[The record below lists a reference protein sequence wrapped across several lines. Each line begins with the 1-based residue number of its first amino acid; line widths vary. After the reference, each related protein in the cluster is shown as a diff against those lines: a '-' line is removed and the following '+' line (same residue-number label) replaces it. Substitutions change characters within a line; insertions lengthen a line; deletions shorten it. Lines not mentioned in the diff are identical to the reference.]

1 MIKDYLMIKETET
14 YKTKILAGLPD
25 AGQSVPTSQLSRL
38 TKLLNIGFWLAL
50 GCCGLVISLKV
61 GSRFGVASVWDD
73 SFMFGRY
80 AGNFLNSG
88 KLSWNPGGPATYGLT
103 SNLFLIVVI
112 PLRFLLGDRPGIV
125 AVLSSMVG
133 GAAFLVLLPYL
144 LLSFERNRV
153 VTKAVILLVFVAFAS
168 ELNHFEVHI
177 TSGMDTTFAL
187 TYLTGYIFI
196 WKSQQKT
203 NSKAKTILLGVMGSL
218 AFEVRPDLM
227 LYTLLIPVAVV
238 IFAATPALRRPAL
251 AILGITLAG
260 LGLVLVFNTIYF
272 HSTLPLPFYAKS
284 LRIYGDSFQTVYN
297 DTARSEL
304 FDFLGAYWFLFALI
318 AVGIICNLKIH
329 WQKIAGL
336 EVGLGV
342 ATALFLLY
350 YLIWAIPIMGFVQR
364 FYYPI
369 LPALVWLAA
378 RSAGSIAGKIVPF
391 LKVWSRNIA
400 RRRQLGWIA
409 VGLGELAVILFCG
422 TGVFT
427 YVPTNLNA
435 AIEAHTLGH
444 FKVAENYKTLWYPG
458 IWYRLDQFSALPD
471 DLVMA
476 ATEVGYPVAM
486 NPHKTLIDLAGLNET
501 AFAHQQ
507 FSADLLFSK
516 YQPDLIY
523 MPHPDYKLMLADLTH
538 NQHFQQDYEYFAPD
552 QIKTMIGVAIRRDSK
567 YYQQMKTIVETP

>member
-1 MIKDYLMIKETET
+1 MIKESET
-14 YKTKILAGLPD
+14 YKTKSQVELPGI
-25 AGQSVPTSQLSRL
+25 GQIVGGTQLSRL
-38 TKLLNIGFWLAL
+38 IKLLNLGFWLAL
-50 GCCGLVISLKV
+50 GCCYLVIGLKV
-61 GSRFGVASVWDD
+61 LSRFGVASVWDD

-88 KLSWNPGGPATYGLT
+88 KLSWNPGGPVTYGLT
-103 SNLFLIVVI
+103 SNLFLAIVI
-112 PLRFLLGDRPGIV
+112 PLRFLLGDRPGIE

-133 GAAFLVLLPYL
+133 GAAFLVLLTYL
-144 LLSFERNRV
+144 LLSFGRNRI
-153 VTKAVILLVFVAFAS
+153 VTKAVILLLFVAFAS

-187 TYLTGYIFI
+187 TYLTGYIFS
-196 WKSQQKT
+196 WKSYQKT
-203 NSKAKTILLGVMGSL
+203 NSRAKIGLLGVMGGL

-227 LYTLLIPVAVV
+227 LYTLLIPLAGF
-238 IFAATPALRRPAL
+238 IFAATPALRRPTL
-251 AILGITLAG
+251 AILGITVAVLTS
-260 LGLVLVFNTIYF
+260 VLVFNTVYL

-284 LRIYGDSFQTVYN
+284 LRIYGDSFQTVYR

-318 AVGIICNLKIH
+318 AVGIASNLKTR

-350 YLIWAIPIMGFVQR
+350 YLVWAIPIMGFVQR
-364 FYYPI
+364 FYYPM

-378 RSAGSIAGKIVPF
+378 CSAGASVGKLAPI
-391 LKVWSRNIA
+391 LKSWSRNIA
-400 RRRQLGWIA
+400 RRRQLTWA
-409 VGLGELAVILFCG
+409 ALALGELAVILFCG
-422 TGVFT
+422 AAAFT

-444 FKVAENYKTLWYPG
+444 FKVAENYKTLWYPEV
-458 IWYRLDQFSALPD
+458 WYRLDQFSALPD

-523 MPHPDYKLMLADLTH
+523 MPHPDYQVMLADLTH
-538 NQHFQQDYEYFAPD
+538 NQYFQQHYEYFAPG
-552 QIKTMIGVAIRRDSK
+552 QLKTMIGVAIRRDSK
-567 YYQQMKTIVETP
+567 YYQQMKTIMETTL

>member
-1 MIKDYLMIKETET
+1 MIKEPENYKLTRLDTLPTENQ
-14 YKTKILAGLPD
+14 A
-25 AGQSVPTSQLSRL
+25 ASSRVAPRVE
-38 TKLLNIGFWLAL
+38 KWLNGGFWLAF
-50 GCCGLVISLKV
+50 GCCCLIIALKV
-61 GSRFGVASVWDD
+61 LSRFGVASVWDD

-88 KLSWNPGGPATYGLT
+88 KLAWNPGGPATYGLT
-103 SNLFLIVVI
+103 SNLFLVIVI
-112 PLRFLLGDRPGIV
+112 PLRFLLGDRPGLMG
-125 AVLSSMVG
+125 VLSSLVG
-133 GAAFLVLLPYL
+133 GAALLVLLPYL
-144 LLSFERNRV
+144 LLSFGRHQV
-153 VTKAVILLVFVAFAS
+153 VTKAVILLVFIAFAS

-177 TSGMDTTFAL
+177 SSGMDTTFAL

-196 WKSQQKT
+196 WKSHQKT
-203 NSKAKTILLGVMGSL
+203 NSRAKIALLGVMGGL

-227 LYTLLIPVAVV
+227 LYTLLIPLAVL
-238 IFAATPALRRPAL
+238 IFAATTTIRRTTL
-251 AILGITLAG
+251 AILGITLAVLSG
-260 LGLVLVFNTIYF
+260 VLVLNTVYF

-284 LRIYGDSFQTVYN
+284 LRIYGDSFQTAYS

-318 AVGIICNLKIH
+318 AVGIVFNLKTR
-329 WQKIAGL
+329 WQKVSGL
-336 EVGLGV
+336 EVGLGL
-342 ATALFLLY
+342 ATTLFLLY
-350 YLIWAIPIMGFVQR
+350 YLMWAIPIMGFVQR
-364 FYYPI
+364 FYYPT

-378 RSAGSIAGKIVPF
+378 RSAGSSVDKIAPL
-391 LKVWSRNIA
+391 LKRWSRNIT
-400 RRRQLGWIA
+400 RRQQLTSAA
-409 VGLGELAVILFCG
+409 VGLGEVVVILFCG
-422 TGVFT
+422 VAAFT

-444 FKVAENYKTLWYPG
+444 FKVAENYKTLWYPD

-507 FSADLLFSK
+507 FSSDLLFSK

-523 MPHPDYKLMLADLTH
+523 MPHPDYKVMLADLTH
-538 NQHFQQDYEYFAPD
+538 NQYFQQHYEYFAPG
-552 QIKTMIGVAIRRDSK
+552 QIKATIGVAIRRDSK
-567 YYQQMKTIVETP
+567 YYQQMKTIIETP